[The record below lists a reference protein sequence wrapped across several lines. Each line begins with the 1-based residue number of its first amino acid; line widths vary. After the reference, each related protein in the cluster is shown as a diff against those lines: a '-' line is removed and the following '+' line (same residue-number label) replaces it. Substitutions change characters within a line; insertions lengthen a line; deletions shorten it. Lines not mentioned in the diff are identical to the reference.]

1 MVRKSFLAFES
12 DFNYKNMFPK
22 QWIPSVFHIV
32 GEPFSEANG
41 MVNSTMKIIRF
52 KVLGKY
58 KDVLTRMTTVE
69 GKAENEQ
76 ENLKTLA
83 GMVG

>member
-1 MVRKSFLAFES
+1 
-12 DFNYKNMFPK
+12 
-22 QWIPSVFHIV
+22 
-32 GEPFSEANG
+32 